1 MAGGKDIYAERA
13 WCPPSSCNSVRRV
26 DATLADRLAIR
37 DVVET
42 WASARDSGDW
52 DAFRACW
59 HDDGYM
65 MATWFQGPKEDFI
78 RVSQEGAARG
88 VNILH
93 FTGGCRITLN
103 GTRAIAQTRMT
114 IMQRAE
120 VDGVL
125 CDVSCLGRFYDFM
138 EKRDGRWGIVLRQ
151 PIYEKDRL
159 DPVDPAATLALD
171 PELLARFPEGYRHLA
186 YLQVRVGYP
195 VKPDMPGLRGRRGWS
210 GCTSAAPPGWPG
222 RSAVPAQPL
231 AGQVHI
237 HLGHVAQVGDR
248 LDRGGAVELRGPAVA
263 EPLVAGDG
271 IGHEAGRADREH
283 RHPGFRGQAL
293 ARAEQGAR

>member
-1 MAGGKDIYAERA
+1 MNCRQATTRLRSSQLAGHADSSARTSGPGRKARTGRASNSPLSAMHPMMAEGKDIYAERA
-13 WCPPSSCNSVRRV
+13 WCPPPPCNSVPRV
-26 DATLADRLAIR
+26 DATLADRLVIR

-120 VDGVL
+120 VEGVL
-125 CDVSCLGRFYDFM
+125 CDVNCLGRFYDFFEKRGVGGVVPPEPA
-138 EKRDGRWGIVLRQ
+138 EKRDGRWGMVLRQ
-151 PIYEKDRL
+151 PIYEKDRI
-159 DPVDPAATLALD
+159 DPVAHGVELVLD

-186 YLQVRVGYP
+186 YLQVQVGYP
-195 VKPDMPGLRGRRGWS
+195 VKPDMPGLRGPEVERLYQRG
-210 GCTSAAPPGWPG
+210 AAW
-222 RSAVPAQPL
+222 L
-231 AGQVHI
+231 AG
-237 HLGHVAQVGDR
+237 
-248 LDRGGAVELRGPAVA
+248 
-263 EPLVAGDG
+263 EPVS
-271 IGHEAGRADREH
+271 
-283 RHPGFRGQAL
+283 P
-293 ARAEQGAR
+293 

>member
-1 MAGGKDIYAERA
+1 MPNGHGARHPA
-13 WCPPSSCNSVRRV
+13 CNSVRRV
-26 DATLADRLAIR
+26 DASLADRLAIR

-78 RVSQEGAARG
+78 RVSQEGVARG

-93 FTGGCRITLN
+93 FTGGCRIQLR

-125 CDVSCLGRFYDFM
+125 CDVNCLGRFYDFM
-138 EKRDGRWGIVLRQ
+138 DKRDGRWAMVLRQ
-151 PIYEKDRL
+151 PIYEKDRI
-159 DPVDPAATLALD
+159 DPVDPSATLVLD
-171 PELLARFPEGYRHLA
+171 PTVLARFPEGYRHLA
-186 YLQVRVGYP
+186 YAQTQIGYT
-195 VKPDMPGLRGRRGWS
+195 VKDDMPGRRGPEVERLYER
-210 GCTSAAPPGWPG
+210 GAAW
-222 RSAVPAQPL
+222 L
-231 AGQVHI
+231 AGRP
-237 HLGHVAQVGDR
+237 VA
-248 LDRGGAVELRGPAVA
+248 P
-263 EPLVAGDG
+263 
-271 IGHEAGRADREH
+271 
-283 RHPGFRGQAL
+283 
-293 ARAEQGAR
+293 